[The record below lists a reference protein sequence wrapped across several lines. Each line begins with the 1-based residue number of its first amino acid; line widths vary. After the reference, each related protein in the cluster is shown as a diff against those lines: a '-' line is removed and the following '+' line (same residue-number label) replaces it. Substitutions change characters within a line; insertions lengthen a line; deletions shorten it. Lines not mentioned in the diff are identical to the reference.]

1 MISLLKLFCSIL
13 VLGFLFAFAAPAY
26 SQGDPDRQAMI
37 ERHEKMAKAH
47 QEMVKCLKSKKSL
60 DECRAKMK
68 ESCPMMSGGACPMM
82 QGGACPMTGDGAPC
96 GKADGSPC
104 CPMCAGAGCGQG
116 PGPHG
121 KGR

>member
-1 MISLLKLFCSIL
+1 MMTSLLKMFCSIL
-13 VLGFLFAFAAPAY
+13 ALGVLFVFAAPAY
-26 SQGDPDRQAMI
+26 PQSDPDRQAMI

-68 ESCPMMSGGACPMM
+68 ESCPMMSGGSCPMM
-82 QGGACPMTGDGAPC
+82 GEGAACGKGGDGA
-96 GKADGSPC
+96 C

-121 KGR
+121 KGK